1 MHTSFQDELDAT
13 REAMREPVL
22 SAEEQ
27 MERRIDSVVRDL
39 DEIIAFA
46 ANIET
51 VDLVLGQRVAVGQ
64 LVARVQLLGSFVNA
78 KPPGLRMVRN
88 SSRRT

>member
-1 MHTSFQDELDAT
+1 MNPLECQLDAI

-88 SSRRT
+88 NSRRT

>member
-1 MHTSFQDELDAT
+1 MTYDEQLIAIHDI
-13 REAMREPVL
+13 MKEPEET
-22 SAEEQ
+22 AELQ

-88 SSRRT
+88 SSRRV